1 MKITAIRIATRAL
14 LVFGL
19 VLTIAAPGLAGP
31 AEQGALAPD
40 FTLKTLDGEQEL
52 TLSDLRGGVVYID
65 FWASW
70 CGPCRRAFP
79 EVKSLYSDY
88 GGNGF
93 KVLAVS
99 LDRTT
104 PPAIKFF
111 DKQEVNF
118 PGLHDAGGLI
128 ARKYG
133 VQSIPTAIIVGP
145 DGKIAKR
152 MTGFD
157 PRQLPAIRAAIEE
170 LIESTG
176 SGEARERDARDTEV
190 RG

>member
-1 MKITAIRIATRAL
+1 MKIRPIRIATRAL
-14 LVFGL
+14 LALGL
-19 VLTIAAPGLAGP
+19 ILTIAAPSLADP
-31 AEQGALAPD
+31 AEQGAVAPD
-40 FTLKTLDGEQEL
+40 FTLKTLDGEREM

-79 EVKSLYSDY
+79 EVKSLYSEY
-88 GGNGF
+88 GGDDF
-93 KVLAVS
+93 EVLAVS

-111 DKQEVNF
+111 DKQEAAF
-118 PGLHDAGGLI
+118 PGLHDAGGLV
-128 ARKYG
+128 ARQYG

-152 MTGFD
+152 MTGYYGEVAYDLWQWF
-157 PRQLPAIRAAIEE
+157 
-170 LIESTG
+170 G
-176 SGEARERDARDTEV
+176 S
-190 RG
+190 